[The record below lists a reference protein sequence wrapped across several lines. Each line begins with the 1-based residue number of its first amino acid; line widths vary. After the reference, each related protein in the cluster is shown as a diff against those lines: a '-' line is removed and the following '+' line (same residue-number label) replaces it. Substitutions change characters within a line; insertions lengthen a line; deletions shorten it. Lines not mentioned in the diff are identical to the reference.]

1 MMRAGLVAIGLLT
14 AFGLGCTGKG
24 GGGGG
29 SSTPVEKQPDAP
41 PPAATVTSTT
51 TATDTSAAT
60 DGDDTD
66 TGGMAGTLALNLLE
80 DSFPRGLAI
89 AALQPVVTERVAASA
104 FAGAV
109 ALETSL
115 KLQEPPAQ
123 PAASSGPS
131 QAEVLATQDELLTG
145 EADTCLDAG
154 VLEPAVANEPSGD
167 TCFND
172 GQLRYAFGGL
182 NEAIDSANTEPCV
195 VLTSRRH
202 VERAR
207 QLLDTAT
214 KIQLGMLCQVAKDG
228 TEVSLP
234 AVGETLDLVEAMT
247 AAIASDPSIKNGE
260 VEFASIK
267 RLEDENGAPVYRTDV
282 KVSKTQVDPGGNVTG
297 TSIKELHLVHSPA
310 EDDSGNY
317 RGVIWMVQSTDNAA
331 HAKVHFGV
339 SYAKTGTAEEPRLK
353 FEVRKFDWNGSAET
367 PLPTGLL
374 DMSAGANFSVPS
386 TDPGYGMFDGVFG
399 SGAQGGDHNAIVTNI
414 RYLNFDIN
422 PLDGAGS
429 VAVWTNDGNYKT
441 AARGLVTTFAR
452 GSDDL
457 FQGCSVAGAAAG
469 ELSVRMALK
478 DGPGLTL
485 PSTSFEQE
493 ATGLVNGQT
502 TVAGAD
508 VSSCKGVTKLADV
521 DPAGGQPE
529 TRNGLCYV
537 KNGALYLTATGTDTE
552 IVAAANMGGCTELKV
567 LAEDTSPCQIQ
578 FTGQTVSTIYMQCF
592 KQTADG
598 KYGLDSPD
606 GSGEQIMQLAPAA
619 AAAAPFNVAEPDL
632 AEVTTF
638 EQDVRP

>member
-1 MMRAGLVAIGLLT
+1 MMRVGLVAIGLLT

-24 GGGGG
+24 GGG
-29 SSTPVEKQPDAP
+29 SSTPVEKQPDS
-41 PPAATVTSTT
+41 PPASTTATATT

-60 DGDDTD
+60 SGDDTD
-66 TGGMAGTLALNLLE
+66 TGNMAGTLALNLLE

-89 AALQPVVTERVAASA
+89 AALQPVVTERVAASV

-109 ALETSL
+109 AVETSL
-115 KLQEPPAQ
+115 ELQDPPAQ
-123 PAASSGPS
+123 PAATSGPS

-145 EADTCLDAG
+145 EAEKCLEAG

-172 GQLRYAFGGL
+172 GQLRYVFGGL
-182 NEAIDSANTEPCV
+182 NEAIDSANNEPCV

-247 AAIASDPSIKNGE
+247 AAIGSDPSIKNGE
-260 VEFASIK
+260 VEFASIT
-267 RLEDENGAPVYRTDV
+267 RLEDEDGAPVYRTDV

-297 TSIKELHLVHSPA
+297 SSTKELHLVHSPA
-310 EDDSGNY
+310 DGDSGNY

-331 HAKVHFGV
+331 NAPIHFGV

-353 FEVRKFDWNGSAET
+353 FEVRRFDWKGSVDTA
-367 PLPTGLL
+367 LATGLL

-386 TDPGYGMFDGVFG
+386 TDPAYGMFDGVAN

-457 FQGCSVAGAAAG
+457 FQGCSVAGAAADN
-469 ELSVRMALK
+469 LSVRMALK
-478 DGPGLTL
+478 DGPALTL
-485 PSTSFEQE
+485 PSSSVVQE

-502 TVAGAD
+502 PVASAD
-508 VSSCKGVTKLADV
+508 VSTCKGATKLADI
-521 DPAGGQPE
+521 DTGGLE

-537 KNGALYLTATGTDTE
+537 KNGALYITATGTDTE
-552 IVAAANMGGCTELKV
+552 LVAAANMGGCTELKV

-578 FTGQTVSTIYMQCF
+578 FTGETVNTIYMQCF

-606 GSGEQIMQLAPAA
+606 GSGEQIMQLTPAA

-632 AEVTTF
+632 AEVTSF